1 MTVTLF
7 QLIRERLLKKEPL
20 VLVAIIGSSGSTPRE
35 TGSLM
40 LVGQG
45 ADGAT
50 ERLWGSIGGGKP
62 EYLTIEEAAS
72 LLQRCDPSLENNSFT
87 RQYILHSNEA
97 AEIGAVC
104 GGEVSVFF
112 RLLDANEPGLL
123 EVIEKGIA
131 CFGEGK
137 AAWFLMAVSDEVA
150 CNALGFAGEDGL
162 LVCTGTG
169 PQNLKAL
176 LKSGAVYLKE
186 NGKSWL
192 SVPIVSES
200 LVCIFGGGHIA
211 QELVPL
217 LSRLDFRCVVFDDRE
232 EFLRKELFPQAE
244 KLVLG
249 DFEHIEKSL
258 ALTERDYAVI
268 ITRGHIWDL
277 EAWAFA
283 LNSPAAYIG
292 VIGSAAKHEFVKAK
306 LLERGFALSAI
317 NAPRVHAPIGIK
329 IKSKTPAEIAVSI
342 AGELILTRAW

>member
-1 MTVTLF
+1 MKELF
-7 QLIRERLLKKEPL
+7 VLIRERLLKKEPL

-40 LVGQG
+40 LVG
-45 ADGAT
+45 T
-50 ERLWGSIGGGKP
+50 KERLWGSIGGGKS
-62 EYLTIEEAAS
+62 EYLAIEETAFF
-72 LLQRCDPSLENNSFT
+72 LQRRDPSLENISFT

-112 RLLDANEPGLL
+112 RLLDADEPGLP

-131 CFGEGK
+131 RFGEGK
-137 AAWFLMAVSDEVA
+137 AAWFLMEVSDGVA
-150 CNALGFAGEDGL
+150 CNALGFAGEEGL
-162 LVCTGTG
+162 LACTNTG
-169 PQNLKAL
+169 PQDLRDF
-176 LKSGAVYLKE
+176 LKSGAVYLAN

-192 SVPIVSES
+192 SVPIVPEG
-200 LVCIFGGGHIA
+200 LVYIFGGGHIA

-217 LSRLDFRCVVFDDRE
+217 LSHLDFRCVVFDDRE
-232 EFLRKELFPQAE
+232 EFLRKDLFPQAE

-258 ALTERDYAVI
+258 ALTERDYVVI

-292 VIGSAAKHEFVKAK
+292 VIGSAAKHEFVKTK

-317 NAPRVHAPIGIK
+317 VDPRVHAPIGIK

-342 AGELILTRAW
+342 AGELILTRAR

>member
-1 MTVTLF
+1 MKELF
-7 QLIRERLLKKEPL
+7 LLIRESLLKKEPL

-40 LVGQG
+40 LVGQSAG
-45 ADGAT
+45 GTT
-50 ERLWGSIGGGKP
+50 ERLWGSIGGGKS
-62 EYLTIEEAAS
+62 EYLSIEETAF
-72 LLQRCDPSLENNSFT
+72 LLQRRDPSLANNSFT

-112 RLLDANEPGLL
+112 RLLDVDEPGLL
-123 EVIEKGIA
+123 AVIEEGIA
-131 CFGEGK
+131 SFGEGK
-137 AAWFLMAVSDEVA
+137 AAWFFMGVSEGIA
-150 CNALGFAGEDGL
+150 CNTLGFAGEEGL
-162 LVCTGTG
+162 LSCTGTE
-169 PQNLKAL
+169 PQDLRDF
-176 LKSGAVYLKE
+176 LKSGAVYLEE
-186 NGKSWL
+186 NRSFWL
-192 SVPIVSES
+192 SVPIVSEG
-200 LVCIFGGGHIA
+200 LVYIFGGGHIA

-217 LSRLDFRCVVFDDRE
+217 LSHLDFRCVVFDDRE
-232 EFLRKELFPQAE
+232 EFLQKDLFPQAE

-283 LNSPAAYIG
+283 LNSSAAYIG

-306 LLERGFALSAI
+306 LLERGFASSSI
-317 NAPRVHAPIGIK
+317 DDPRVHAPIGIK

-342 AGELILTRAW
+342 AGELILTRAR

>member
-1 MTVTLF
+1 MKELF
-7 QLIRERLLKKEPL
+7 MLIRESLLKKEPL

-45 ADGAT
+45 DGGAT
-50 ERLWGSIGGGKP
+50 ERLWGSIGGGKS
-62 EYLTIEEAAS
+62 EYLAIGETAS
-72 LLQRCDPSLENNSFT
+72 LLQRRDSSLVNSSFT

-112 RLLDANEPGLL
+112 RLLDADEPGLL
-123 EVIEKGIA
+123 DVIEKGIA
-131 CFGEGK
+131 CFGESK
-137 AAWFLMAVSDEVA
+137 AAWFLMEVSDGVA
-150 CNALGFAGEDGL
+150 YNALGFAGEEGL
-162 LVCTGTG
+162 LACAGTG

-176 LKSGAVYLKE
+176 LKSGAVYLEE
-186 NGKSWL
+186 NRKFWL
-192 SVPIVSES
+192 SVPIVSEG
-200 LVCIFGGGHIA
+200 LVYIFGGGHIA

-217 LSRLDFRCVVFDDRE
+217 LSRLGFRCVVFDDRE
-232 EFLRKELFPQAE
+232 EFLRKELFPTAE

-249 DFEHIEKSL
+249 EFGHIEKSL
-258 ALTERDYAVI
+258 TLTERDYAVI

-292 VIGSAAKHEFVKAK
+292 VIGSMAKHKFVKAK
-306 LLERGFALSAI
+306 LLERGFASSAI
-317 NAPRVHAPIGIK
+317 DAPRVHVPIGIK
-329 IKSKTPAEIAVSI
+329 IKSKTPAEISVSI
-342 AGELILTRAW
+342 AGELILTRAR

>member
-1 MTVTLF
+1 MKELF
-7 QLIRERLLKKEPL
+7 LLIRERLLKKESL
-20 VLVAIIGSSGSTPRE
+20 VLVAITGSSGSTPRE

-45 ADGAT
+45 AGGAT
-50 ERLWGSIGGGKP
+50 ERFWGSIGGGKP
-62 EYLTIEEAAS
+62 EYLAIKETAS
-72 LLQRCDPSLENNSFT
+72 LLLRRDPSLANNSFT

-112 RLLDANEPGLL
+112 RLLDTDEPGLL

-131 CFGEGK
+131 CLGEGK
-137 AAWFLMAVSDEVA
+137 AVWFLMKVPEGVA
-150 CNALGFAGEDGL
+150 CNAFGFSGEEGL
-162 LVCTGTG
+162 FTYTGSG
-169 PQNLKAL
+169 PQNLNTF
-176 LKSGAVYLKE
+176 LKSGAVYLE
-186 NGKSWL
+186 DNGSFWL
-192 SVPIVSES
+192 SVPIVSEG
-200 LVCIFGGGHIA
+200 LVYIFGGGHIA

-232 EFLRKELFPQAE
+232 EFLRKDLFPQAE
-244 KLVLG
+244 KLILG
-249 DFEHIEKSL
+249 EFEHIEKSI

-292 VIGSAAKHEFVKAK
+292 VIGSTAKHEFVKTK

-317 NAPRVHAPIGIK
+317 DDPRVHAPIGIK

-342 AGELILTRAW
+342 AGELILTRAQ